1 MPANP
6 TAIVVDDEPITRLD
20 LRQMLEE
27 MSFSVLGDAADGFD
41 AIELC
46 RRHHPDVVLM
56 DIRMPVF
63 DGLTASE
70 TIISEDLA
78 GCVVILTAFRDRELI
93 EKANRIGVTGYLV
106 KPVEERLLL
115 PTLEVAMAQAQ
126 RLRDARRETAEMRE
140 KMEDQRVI
148 DRAKALLAKKESIP
162 EGEAYRRLQKLAMEK
177 RATLAALARA
187 VVAQESGREVIR
199 RAKELL
205 SRSDRLSEPEAYR
218 AVTALAKERGIPP
231 EEAAQLILDRG
242 GLPL

>member
-1 MPANP
+1 MPDIP
-6 TAIVVDDEPITRLD
+6 TAIVVDDEPITRMD

-27 MSFSVLGDAADGFD
+27 MSFSVLGTAADGFD

-63 DGLTASE
+63 DGMTASE
-70 TIISEDLA
+70 TIISENLA

-115 PTLEVAMAQAQ
+115 PTLEVAMAQAK
-126 RLRDARRETAEMRE
+126 RLRDAHRETAEMRE
-140 KMEDQRVI
+140 KMEEQRVV
-148 DRAKALLAKKESIP
+148 DRAKALLARKEAIP
-162 EGEAYRRLQKLAMEK
+162 EGDAYRRLQKLAMEK
-177 RATLAALARA
+177 RTTLAALARA
-187 VVAQESGREVIR
+187 VVAQESGRETIR

-205 SRSDRLSEPEAYR
+205 IRSDRLSEPEAYR
-218 AVTALAKERGIPP
+218 AVTALAKERGLPP